1 MAKSGIRRD
10 SKHRV
15 LRRGESIRWDGKYQF
30 KYHVNGKAHFVYSWR
45 LEPTDKLPAGKKPCL
60 SLRELEKQIGYD
72 LDSQMH
78 PEGRSMTVEELV
90 ERYLSTRIGV
100 KPNTKSNY
108 NFVKNLMKKED
119 FYYKKIGDVKTSDAK
134 LFLIKLQQDGKRYST
149 VKTVRGVL
157 RPTFQMAVDDDV
169 LREIKCESF
178 LNLFMMIM
186 YTASIMKLCI
196 YFFIQVCAFRNF
208 VALQLKM
215 LI

>member
-1 MAKSGIRRD
+1 
-10 SKHRV
+10 
-15 LRRGESIRWDGKYQF
+15 
-30 KYHVNGKAHFVYSWR
+30 
-45 LEPTDKLPAGKKPCL
+45 
-60 SLRELEKQIGYD
+60 
-72 LDSQMH
+72 MH

-100 KPNTKSNY
+100 KPNTKANY

-157 RPTFQMAVDDDV
+157 RPAFQMAVDDDV
-169 LREIKCESF
+169 LHKNPFGFELAGVVVNDSVTREALTRDQMRNF

-208 VALQLKM
+208 VVLQLRI